1 MEVFSLAQKPARTPD
16 EAMQKSYE
24 FWNTQ
29 PVPKMGTT
37 SFSQLILS
45 FVVTFILIF
54 LFYL

>member
-37 SFSQLILS
+37 SSFNLLFLLLIL
-45 FVVTFILIF
+45 TLILI
-54 LFYL
+54 